1 MNEYILMA
9 VALFPA
15 IVLCTYVFIKDR
27 VEKEPVGLLL
37 KLFFVGVLICYPAAT
52 IEGILGVFIEG
63 MFLPETSILVQEGP
77 SFYNSE
83 AYMYIFVDNTI
94 GVALVEEGLKLLVL
108 IWLTR
113 KNREFDS
120 LFDGLIYAV
129 FVSLGFA
136 AFENV
141 FYVFEYGLDTGI
153 MRAVLSIPGHM
164 FFAVMM
170 GYHYSMWHITDKAA
184 ITEKD
189 LKTEG
194 IINSNL
200 PPFSAKKEIAL
211 CLIIPT
217 LAHGIYNSLC
227 TIGTTWST
235 LLLYGFVIFMYIH
248 CFGKIKKMSKA
259 DDFDNVYVQYMLT
272 KKYPELLDG

>member
-1 MNEYILMA
+1 MA

-15 IVLCTYVFIKDR
+15 IVLCIYVFIKDR

-37 KLFFVGVLICYPAAT
+37 KLFTLGAILVFPAAT
-52 IEGILGVFIEG
+52 IEGVLEVILKGF
-63 MFLPETSILVQEGP
+63 FLPETPILVEEGVN
-77 SFYNSE
+77 FYNHE
-83 AYMYIFVDNTI
+83 EYLYIFTDNTI
-94 GVALVEEGLKLLVL
+94 GV

-113 KNREFDS
+113 KSREFDS

-136 AFENV
+136 ALENV
-141 FYVFEYGLDTGI
+141 FYVFQYGFDTGI
-153 MRAVLSIPGHM
+153 MRAVLSVPGHM

-170 GYHYSMWHITDKAA
+170 GYHYSMWNLTDKAA
-184 ITEKD
+184 KCEKD
-189 LKTEG
+189 LKMNG
-194 IINSNL
+194 IITSNK
-200 PPFSAKKEIAL
+200 PPFSSVKEIAL

-248 CFGKIKKMSKA
+248 CFGRIRKMSKA
-259 DDFDNVYVQYMLT
+259 DDFDNVYVQYMIT
-272 KKYPELLDG
+272 KKYPELLN